1 MSPGRRSIAAI
12 AFLCA
17 CAAWAALS
25 TSARGAAPL
34 PPGVAARVG
43 ASDITVDSVARIAA
57 AQRIPPA
64 EARDA
69 AVRDALWAAEARA
82 RGLEQ
87 DPDVRREISLVLTR
101 RLLHRLKEE
110 AENAGP
116 VTDDELRV
124 ATERHW
130 LELDRPEGY
139 RTVHAVVRLAED
151 AGEATRDKAR
161 ALADAI
167 RTAVSSSREV
177 AQRTEPPRASG
188 AQQPPPD
195 PAAEAFI
202 SAAKGVPAEGLEVV
216 AQELPPVTAAGRAL
230 TPEPQQLDPAF
241 SRAAAS
247 LVARGDLSGPV
258 TSQFGVHILMLLER
272 IPAQVVPVEER
283 RAMVRD
289 EVVTGRA
296 RDAQSRLLEGLRREP
311 EIVGAVDV
319 LLELVR
325 IQP

>member
-1 MSPGRRSIAAI
+1 MSPGRRAIAAV
-12 AFLCA
+12 ACLCA

-34 PPGVAARVG
+34 PPDVAARVG
-43 ASDITVDSVARIAA
+43 ASDIAVDSVARIAA
-57 AQRIPPA
+57 AQQIPPA
-64 EARDA
+64 QARDA

-87 DPDVRREISLVLTR
+87 EPDVQREISLVLAR
-101 RLLHRLKEE
+101 RMLHGLKEE
-110 AENAGP
+110 AANAGP

-130 LELDRPEGY
+130 LDLDRPEGY
-139 RTVHAVVRLAED
+139 RTVHAVVKLSED
-151 AGEATRDKAR
+151 AGEATRDKAK
-161 ALADAI
+161 AIADAI

-177 AQRTEPPRASG
+177 AQRTEPPRAAG
-188 AQQPPPD
+188 TPQPPPD

-202 SAAKGVPAEGLEVV
+202 SAAKGVSAEGFEVV
-216 AQELPPVTAAGRAL
+216 AQALAPVTEAGRVL
-230 TPEPQQLDPAF
+230 TPEPQQFDPAF

-247 LVARGDLSGPV
+247 LVARGDLTAPV
-258 TSQFGVHILMLLER
+258 KSAFGVHVIMLLER

-283 RAMVRD
+283 RGLVRD
-289 EVVTGRA
+289 EVVADRA
-296 RDAQSRLLEGLRREP
+296 RAAQSRLLEVARREP
-311 EIVGAVDV
+311 KFAGPVDA

-325 IQP
+325 IEP